1 MISGEKLLNKVTI
14 ITGGA
19 QGIGKTTVEMFAS
32 QGAKVVMW
40 DINEDKGRSS
50 VMEFREKGF
59 EIEFTYV
66 DTTRYPSV
74 EDAAKKVF
82 DKYSRI
88 DILIN
93 NAGITRDATLLNM
106 TLEQWQQVIDV
117 NLTGVFNCTKAVA
130 PYMVQNKAGRI
141 INTSSLVGIYGNFG
155 QTNYAATKSGV
166 VGITKV
172 WARELS
178 KHNITVNA
186 VAPGFIETDMLKTIP
201 DKIIKSIQEK
211 IPLGRLGKPSDI
223 ANAYLFL
230 ASEEASYIS
239 GSVLSVDGGYV
250 A

>member
-1 MISGEKLLNKVTI
+1 MSDKKLLNKVTI

-32 QGAKVVMW
+32 EGAKVIMW
-40 DINEDKGRSS
+40 DINE
-50 VMEFREKGF
+50 EKGKKTVDYF
-59 EIEFTYV
+59 LEKGLEIEFNYV
-66 DTTRYPSV
+66 DTTKYPSV
-74 EDAAKKVF
+74 ENAAKNVF
-82 DKYSRI
+82 EKYGRI

-130 PYMVQNKAGRI
+130 PFMVQNKGGRI

-178 KHNITVNA
+178 KHGITVNA
-186 VAPGFIETDMLKTIP
+186 VAPGFIETDTLKTIP
-201 DKIIKSIQEK
+201 DKVIKSIQEK
-211 IPLGRLGKPSDI
+211 IPLGRLGRPEDI
-223 ANAYLFL
+223 ANAYIFL
-230 ASEEASYIS
+230 ASDQASYIS